1 VSVLLVTG
9 GAALERDV
17 FAREGRA
24 CWSAALPVALEK
36 HGMLAETAGPEALD
50 DPAVLAAHA
59 AVLVGRQL
67 PGTWTPARVAAARA
81 APGGV
86 VVEGPLPAVVAEA
99 LGVRGV
105 GTAAPEGSI
114 QVTDGALRAA
124 GLPFGATPGAH
135 LSTGTSRPVA
145 LDDDQRWTAL
155 DVPISPAAAAAWR
168 APGWEAQRLD
178 VVDPATV
185 VLADWIPHDDDRDRR
200 AAIVSRDGLVG
211 LSVGLLSFLGQS
223 HTTAPY
229 AEAEHRGW
237 PRTDGAE
244 ALLLGLIDL
253 LHTRAGAV
261 RARLRP
267 WPDGTTWALHVR
279 HDVDRTPKPAAVA
292 DTVARHAAAG
302 TRATWYWRARHA
314 GSAAGDR
321 ALRTVADAP
330 GHEVALHTERLWS
343 GAERERAA
351 IEAVLGGPV
360 AGSSAHGDPTCFRFQ
375 GAPNLLWAARHDLV
389 YTELIDHGH
398 VHPHRTALL
407 RDDGTVALSP
417 LLCLP
422 HHASF
427 ERSMAEGDTLPEEV
441 RAAADRIAA
450 AGGLLQVLNHP
461 DLNQDALFG
470 LLASLPTE
478 GRADLTALEAA
489 RWWDDTHT
497 GGNVHLV
504 PGPGGTV
511 HVTADRPV
519 DGLRI
524 EVRTPDGELR
534 ERAVSVGPQQSV
546 DLTSR

>member
-1 VSVLLVTG
+1 MSVLLVTG
-9 GAALERDV
+9 GADVERDV

-24 CWSAALPVALEK
+24 CWTAALPVALEK
-36 HGMLAETAGPEALD
+36 HGVLVETAGPEALD

-59 AVLVGRQL
+59 AVLVGRL
-67 PGTWTPARVAAARA
+67 PPGTWTPERVAGARA

-86 VVEGPLPAVVAEA
+86 VVDGPLPAVVADA

-105 GTAAPEGSI
+105 GIAAPEGSI
-114 QVTDGALRAA
+114 QVTDGALRTA
-124 GLPFGATPGAH
+124 GLPFGTPGAF

-155 DVPISPAAAAAWR
+155 GVPISPAAAAAWR
-168 APGWEAQRLD
+168 APGWDAQRLE
-178 VVDPATV
+178 VLAPETV
-185 VLADWIPHDDDRDRR
+185 ALADWIPHGDPQDRR
-200 AAIVSRDGLVG
+200 PAIVRRDGLVG

-237 PRTDGAE
+237 PRTDTAE

-253 LHTRAGAV
+253 LHTRAGAP
-261 RARLRP
+261 RARLLP
-267 WPDGTTWALHVR
+267 WPDGTTWSLHVR

-302 TRATWYWRARHA
+302 TRATWYWRARHV

-321 ALRTVADAP
+321 ALRTVAEAP
-330 GHEVALHTERLWS
+330 GHEVALHTERLWTS
-343 GAERERAA
+343 AEDERAA
-351 IEAVLGGPV
+351 IEAALGGPV

-375 GAPNLLWAARHDLV
+375 GAPNLLWAARHDLA

-407 RDDGTVALSP
+407 RDDGTIALSS

-422 HHASF
+422 HHGSF
-427 ERSMAEGDTLPEEV
+427 ERSMAEGDTLPDEI
-441 RAAADRIAA
+441 RAAAERIAA

-461 DLNQDALFG
+461 DINQDALFA
-470 LLASLPTE
+470 LLSTLPTE

-489 RWWDDTHT
+489 RWWHDTHT
-497 GGNVHLV
+497 GGNVRLRT
-504 PGPGGTV
+504 GPGGTV
-511 HVTADRPV
+511 EVTADRPV
-519 DGLRI
+519 SGLRI
-524 EVRTPDGELR
+524 EMRTPDGALR
-534 ERAVSVGPQQSV
+534 ERPVSVGPGQSI